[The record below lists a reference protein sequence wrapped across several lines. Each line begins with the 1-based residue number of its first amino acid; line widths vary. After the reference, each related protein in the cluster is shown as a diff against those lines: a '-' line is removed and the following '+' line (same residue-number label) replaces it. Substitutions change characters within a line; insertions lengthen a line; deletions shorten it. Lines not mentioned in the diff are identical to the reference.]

1 MFATIFSA
9 STFGYNAARIE
20 VQAQVSSGFP
30 SFTVVGLPDAGVQ
43 EAKERIRSAIKQSG
57 FHFPEGRITVNLAP
71 AHLRKIGPRYDLP
84 IALAILLAAR
94 QCKAK
99 ISPWLVIGELALDG
113 TTRSIAGVLSIMS
126 ALSRIDANSVCFV
139 PQANANEAAL
149 VPGYQVIA
157 IQSLKQAV
165 EYIEQT
171 KSLAYV
177 SAQPAQFV
185 TSPNRTENSNTAAD
199 IDLAYIKGQIIMK
212 RVLEIAAAG
221 YHHVL
226 MYGSPGVGKTLLAKS
241 LVSILPPATFSQ
253 LLEVSRIYSIAG
265 YLSPEQPYITQR
277 PFRQPHHSASVA
289 AILGGGPTIRPGE
302 LSLAHHG
309 VLFMDEL
316 TEFPRNVIEALR
328 QPLEQRT
335 ITVARA
341 HETVTYPAAAMLVA
355 SCNPC
360 PCGYLG
366 DADTA
371 CTCTPLQI
379 QKYVK
384 KLSGPVLD
392 RIDLLYH
399 VTRVQPQDLA
409 ACPPVETSATVRQ
422 RVIKAWQIQQ
432 DRFAGTTI
440 QANALIPHQQIQR
453 FCHLTISSTRL
464 LEQAAQ
470 VMKLSARSYHSI
482 MRVARTIADLAG
494 DATITPSHLSEALQY
509 RRSPW
514 QTVLDQ

>member
-1 MFATIFSA
+1 MFATFFSA
-9 STFGYNAARIE
+9 ATYGYTAARIE
-20 VQAQVSSGFP
+20 VQAQVSAGFP
-30 SFTVVGLPDAGVQ
+30 SFTIVGLPDAGVQ

-94 QCKAK
+94 QCRAGLR
-99 ISPWLVIGELALDG
+99 PWLVIGELALDG
-113 TTRSIAGVLSIMS
+113 TTRPITGVLSIVS
-126 ALSRIDANSVCFV
+126 ALTPTAEKPLCLV
-139 PQANANEAAL
+139 PNANASEAAL
-149 VPGYQVIA
+149 VPGYDVVGID
-157 IQSLKQAV
+157 SLRQAA
-165 EYIEQT
+165 EYIQRKIDIPFQPT
-171 KSLAYV
+171 QQLADTV
-177 SAQPAQFV
+177 PASSV
-185 TSPNRTENSNTAAD
+185 DLAD
-199 IDLAYIKGQIIMK
+199 IKGHIIMK

-221 YHHVL
+221 YHHLL
-226 MYGSPGVGKTLLAKS
+226 MYGAPGVGKTLLAKS
-241 LVSILPPATFSQ
+241 LVSILPPATFTQ
-253 LLEVSRIYSIAG
+253 LLETSRIYSIAG
-265 YLSPEQPYITQR
+265 LLTPEQPYLNQR
-277 PFRQPHHSASVA
+277 PFRQPHHTASVA
-289 AILGGGPTIRPGE
+289 AILGGGPVVRPGE

-309 VLFMDEL
+309 VLFLDEL

-366 DADTA
+366 DTATA

-392 RIDLLYH
+392 RIDLLYQ
-399 VTRVQPQDLA
+399 VTRVAPHELEIET
-409 ACPPVETSATVRQ
+409 PNETSASVQQ
-422 RVIKAWQIQQ
+422 RVTQAWQIQQ
-432 DRFAGTTI
+432 ERFSGTQI
-440 QANALIPHQQIQR
+440 QANAFIPHPQIQR
-453 FCHLTISSTRL
+453 FCRLTTPSARL
-464 LEQAAQ
+464 LEQAAR
-470 VMKLSARSYHSI
+470 VMKLSPRSYHSI
-482 MRVARTIADLAG
+482 IRVARTIADLAG
-494 DATITPSHLSEALQY
+494 TDELTTSHLSEALQY

-514 QTVLDQ
+514 SVALDQ

>member
-9 STFGYNAARIE
+9 ATFGYAAARIE
-20 VQAQVSSGFP
+20 VQAQVSAGFP
-30 SFTVVGLPDAGVQ
+30 SFTIVGLPDAGVQ

-57 FHFPEGRITVNLAP
+57 YHFPEGRITVNLAP

-94 QCKAK
+94 QCKVK
-99 ISPWLVIGELALDG
+99 NNPWLVIGELALDG
-113 TTRSIAGVLSIMS
+113 TTRSITGVLSIMS
-126 ALSRIDANSVCFV
+126 ALSPEGTNSICFV
-139 PQANANEAAL
+139 PQTNANEAAL

-165 EYIEQT
+165 EYLEQS
-171 KSLAYV
+171 SLKHCSVQLAPPIMV
-177 SAQPAQFV
+177 PSETLNQ
-185 TSPNRTENSNTAAD
+185 NMGDD
-199 IDLAYIKGQIIMK
+199 IDLADIKGQIIMK

-226 MYGSPGVGKTLLAKS
+226 MYGAPGVGKTLLARS

-265 YLSPEQPYITQR
+265 CLSPERPYMTQR
-277 PFRQPHHSASVA
+277 PFRQPHHTASVA
-289 AILGGGPTIRPGE
+289 AILGGGPTVRPGE

-309 VLFMDEL
+309 VLFLDEL

-366 DADTA
+366 DVDTA

-379 QKYVK
+379 QKYIK

-392 RIDLLYH
+392 RIDLLYQ

-409 ACPPVETSATVRQ
+409 ACPSVETSATVRL
-422 RVIKAWQIQQ
+422 RVIQAWQIQQ

-453 FCHLTISSTRL
+453 FCHLTTASARL

-482 MRVARTIADLAG
+482 IRVARTIADLAG
-494 DATITPSHLSEALQY
+494 DVAITPSHLSEALQY

>member
-9 STFGYNAARIE
+9 STYGYTAARIE
-20 VQAQVSSGFP
+20 VQAQVSAGFP
-30 SFTVVGLPDAGVQ
+30 SFTIVGLPDAGVQ

-84 IALAILLAAR
+84 IALAILIAAR
-94 QCKAK
+94 QCKSK
-99 ISPWLVIGELALDG
+99 VNPWLVIGELALDG
-113 TTRSIAGVLSIMS
+113 TTRPITGVLSIMS
-126 ALSRIDANSVCFV
+126 AFSPGDKNTICFV
-139 PQANANEAAL
+139 PHTNVSEAAL
-149 VPGYQVIA
+149 VPGYLVVA

-165 EYIEQT
+165 EYVEQKEPLNHFT
-171 KSLAYV
+171 EPPAPLIV
-177 SAQPAQFV
+177 SSSWASQQD
-185 TSPNRTENSNTAAD
+185 NNAD
-199 IDLAYIKGQIIMK
+199 IDLADIKGQIIMK

-265 YLSPEQPYITQR
+265 LLSPEQPYIAQR
-277 PFRQPHHSASVA
+277 PFRQPHHTASVA
-289 AILGGGPTIRPGE
+289 AIVGGGPTIRPGE

-309 VLFMDEL
+309 VLFLDEL

-409 ACPPVETSATVRQ
+409 ACPSVETSAIVRQ
-422 RVIKAWQIQQ
+422 RVTQAWQLQQ

-453 FCHLTISSTRL
+453 FCHLTTSSARL

-494 DATITPSHLSEALQY
+494 DTAITPSHLSEALQY